1 MEDDH
6 VDRPGVEERQRLK
19 LTGTNSSIGLI
30 VLIPYAHRE
39 TRWSPALTHE
49 RPLRGLCSARAPVNR
64 RRAVALAGLRPKCKW
79 SVLTHACSALR
90 AALRGCGASAPTVGR
105 PCEASLRRAPGP
117 KDDQGTQRPANSSE
131 KQTIGN
137 PYSLLPHR
145 YSLETASRTTCVLPT
160 WWLWRSG
167 CTRSHS
173 ELGRETLQR

>member
-30 VLIPYAHRE
+30 VLIPYAHL
-39 TRWSPALTHE
+39 TRSDGLFSLTLVPPCGRRYVGAVHQ
-49 RPLRGLCSARAPVNR
+49 R
-64 RRAVALAGLRPKCKW
+64 RRSVDLAKLRFERRQDQKNCKGTKKT
-79 SVLTHACSALR
+79 SEQPREAPDSSA
-90 AALRGCGASAPTVGR
+90 ADV
-105 PCEASLRRAPGP
+105 SLCFFAQ
-117 KDDQGTQRPANSSE
+117 K
-131 KQTIGN
+131 
-137 PYSLLPHR
+137 
-145 YSLETASRTTCVLPT
+145 ASRTTCVLPT